1 MSADVKGD
9 AYEGLLERNAQD
21 VKGGAGQYFS
31 PRAVIDAIVDPTT
44 SSSRA
49 EAGKPCAGTWA

>member
-21 VKGGAGQYFS
+21 VKGGAGQ
-31 PRAVIDAIVDPTT
+31 
-44 SSSRA
+44 
-49 EAGKPCAGTWA
+49 